1 MSEITKLDVTIIGG
15 GMIVTDLILPSV
27 YHLQRT
33 GVVGA
38 IHVCDRCNAPLK
50 ALKEN
55 AELKKAFPGQDFVA
69 YPSLT
74 EPADKIV
81 PDQFSRVL
89 AATRPRQ
96 VVIVAVPDQMHY
108 QMVKAALLADQHVL
122 CVKPLVL
129 NYAHSEE
136 LEKLAMERG
145 LYVGVEYHKRFDRRA
160 LVAKSMY
167 AEGRFGAFVMG
178 EAKLIEPYYYRYS
191 NFQNWFVCDKTD
203 PFVYVGCHYVDL
215 VYFITGLKPVSVSVS
230 GVKGKFPNGNEG
242 YLWANGRIRYENG
255 AIMSISAGLGYP
267 NDGAGS
273 NDQALMMYCEG
284 NGKSGMIQHDDQDRG
299 VRHSYAEGTGCA
311 GSVYNYVSPD
321 FFRLVL
327 WEGKGLKPVGYGVD
341 SIVANVETMVRMERE
356 TSSLAQRQAM
366 IREVNE
372 AGMLATPAN
381 SSINELVVEAARMS
395 IAADG
400 EWVDIVYGNQPHV
413 EVRRK

>member
-1 MSEITKLDVTIIGG
+1 MNEHKTLEVTVIGG
-15 GMIVTDLILPSV
+15 GMIVTDLILPSI

-33 GVVGA
+33 GVIGTL
-38 IHVCDRCNAPLK
+38 HVCDRSTAPLK

-55 AELKKAFPGQDFVA
+55 AELKKAFPGLDFVA
-69 YPSLT
+69 HPSLS
-74 EPADKIV
+74 EPADQV
-81 PDQFSRVL
+81 FPDQFAKVL
-89 AATRPRQ
+89 EASLPRQ

-129 NYAHSEE
+129 SYAQSVE

-145 LYVGVEYHKRFDRRA
+145 LYVGVEYHKRFDRRS

-167 AEGRFGAFVMG
+167 AEGRFGTFVMG
-178 EAKLIEPYYYRYS
+178 EAKLIEPYYYRNS

-215 VYFITGLKPVSVSVS
+215 VYFITGLKPVAVSVS

-255 AIMSISAGLGYP
+255 ALMSISAGLGYP

-299 VRHSYAEGTGCA
+299 VRHSYAEGAGCG

-321 FFRLVL
+321 FFRLVP
-327 WEGKGLKPVGYGVD
+327 WEGPGLKPVGYGVD
-341 SIVANVETMVRMERE
+341 SIVANVETMVRMERNNL
-356 TSSLAQRQAM
+356 SLEQRREV
-366 IREVNE
+366 IRAVNE
-372 AGMLATPAN
+372 AGLLATPAN
-381 SSINELVVEAARMS
+381 SSINELVVEAARLS
-395 IAADG
+395 IQTDG
-400 EWVDIVYGNQPHV
+400 EWVNIVYGNQPHV
-413 EVRRK
+413 EARRK